1 MLAFLSLV
9 EQQLGHQGQLNP
21 LLLAPLLP
29 SMRKLLALSR
39 NGPKWHH
46 LLGSTLG
53 STIVNPVSSDKVTG
67 STASSESAPVHYIWK
82 RSERLWFGKYKIHLR
97 GDPSFG
103 YDNGAMT
110 TGLPVAMNT
119 FC

>member
-39 NGPKWHH
+39 NGDSAYAPFAYFVPTPCSDASF
-46 LLGSTLG
+46 LGSLAFALASVG
-53 STIVNPVSSDKVTG
+53 PTG
-67 STASSESAPVHYIWK
+67 SNAYIW
-82 RSERLWFGKYKIHLR
+82 WYI
-97 GDPSFG
+97 
-103 YDNGAMT
+103 
-110 TGLPVAMNT
+110 
-119 FC
+119 